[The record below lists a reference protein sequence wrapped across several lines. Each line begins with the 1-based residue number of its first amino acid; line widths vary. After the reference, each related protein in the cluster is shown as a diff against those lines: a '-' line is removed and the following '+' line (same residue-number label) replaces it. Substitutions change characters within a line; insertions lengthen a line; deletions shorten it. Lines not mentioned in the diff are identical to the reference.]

1 MGRQQYGLPQ
11 IKVCRGCEG
20 LLRNHGKDL
29 YYNTNNVTPGIRF
42 AFFWG
47 YNHAFQLYLSF
58 FKSLSTRKKSAQIYS
73 STRSEEGQTNM
84 GSRITFG
91 CNQAAEFDCTEPITK
106 MTPLPSAVVEE
117 RFPNHKVE
125 NVEEEGVSR
134 ETARNASVL
143 AEWDDDFDSYAGNS
157 RNKRKKSR
165 KERRQSCMFPSE

>member
-1 MGRQQYGLPQ
+1 
-11 IKVCRGCEG
+11 
-20 LLRNHGKDL
+20 
-29 YYNTNNVTPGIRF
+29 
-42 AFFWG
+42 
-47 YNHAFQLYLSF
+47 
-58 FKSLSTRKKSAQIYS
+58 
-73 STRSEEGQTNM
+73 M

-125 NVEEEGVSR
+125 TEKDVEEEGVSR

-143 AEWDDDFDSYAGNS
+143 AEWDADFDSYAGNS

-165 KERRQSCMFPSE
+165 KERRESCMFSRE